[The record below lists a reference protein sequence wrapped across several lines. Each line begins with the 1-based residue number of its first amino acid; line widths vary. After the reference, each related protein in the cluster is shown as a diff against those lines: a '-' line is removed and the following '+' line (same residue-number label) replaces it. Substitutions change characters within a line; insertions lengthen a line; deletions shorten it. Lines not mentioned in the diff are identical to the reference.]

1 MTIKY
6 TGDDWV
12 FNINVKEKKTDA
24 DGNVYYEAMDISSY
38 VIKALVKDT
47 ADNIIIASQTIAQ
60 STEYPAGEGVTRNTN
75 WAGGELCVI
84 NVKAGTDVS
93 VDAGVL
99 EIQFEKDGLSE
110 TKMNKQFV
118 IRTGTIA

>member
-12 FNINVKEKKTDA
+12 FNINVKEKKTDTG
-24 DGNVYYEAMDISSY
+24 GNVYYEAMDISSY

-60 STEYPAGEGVTRNTN
+60 NTEYPAGEGVTRNTN